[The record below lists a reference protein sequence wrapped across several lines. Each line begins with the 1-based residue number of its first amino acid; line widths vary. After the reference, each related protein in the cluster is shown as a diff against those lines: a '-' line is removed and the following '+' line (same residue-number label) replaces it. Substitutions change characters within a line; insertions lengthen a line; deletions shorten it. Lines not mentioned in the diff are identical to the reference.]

1 MKSPGRFLGI
11 GTEAQLF
18 VKPHCR
24 AVVLQAHWGNHIYSP
39 QTFFSKSTC
48 TENKYLLL
56 IAVFV
61 NISFFV
67 IWKYALQFH
76 WKHFDK
82 IQKKIEDLE
91 NFSTGNY
98 FKMLRS
104 TPINWRKEFL
114 LSAHSKHEM
123 KTKFKG
129 YRNKAT
135 QNGDQVLKMWFF
147 GGFLR
152 SSLIIHNTWIR
163 K

>member
-1 MKSPGRFLGI
+1 MSSPGRFLGI
-11 GTEAQLF
+11 GTEALLF

-82 IQKKIEDLE
+82 IQKKNRGFREHFDRKLLQNATIHPHKLKKK
-91 NFSTGNY
+91 NSCCPHIPSTKWKQNLKVTEIKRH
-98 FKMLRS
+98 KM
-104 TPINWRKEFL
+104 E
-114 LSAHSKHEM
+114 
-123 KTKFKG
+123 
-129 YRNKAT
+129 
-135 QNGDQVLKMWFF
+135 
-147 GGFLR
+147 
-152 SSLIIHNTWIR
+152 IR
-163 K
+163 F